1 MPGTANPV
9 CTLQAARSTAT
20 GGGRRPPSSQPRPG
34 AGPRSS
40 QYRRLLP
47 PARRGQGRRYR
58 PRPGLAEFGVATLRL
73 RREDVTGQATPEN
86 RGHTVTPRGREVT
99 WTTHI
104 ATMSRGPHIGTHPL
118 PVGGGQ
124 TDHNRVEPPVFRRR
138 SPRRPIFLRGEWP
151 TTTPRS
157 PVSGQQG
164 TVSTSRS
171 PRSVCGTTAGTST
184 GVSSSLTA
192 TIVKQAEV
200 VWMASVSR
208 GSRLSTLTRTPR
220 LLVPV
225 S

>member
-118 PVGGGQ
+118 PVGVAK
-124 TDHNRVEPPVFRRR
+124 R
-138 SPRRPIFLRGEWP
+138 
-151 TTTPRS
+151 TTTGSNPLCSVDGLRVDPSSFAVNGPPQPLGAPS
-157 PVSGQQG
+157 PVNRGR
-164 TVSTSRS
+164 SRRVAHRG
-171 PRSVCGTTAGTST
+171 RSVGQPPGRRQGC
-184 GVSSSLTA
+184 
-192 TIVKQAEV
+192 
-200 VWMASVSR
+200 R
-208 GSRLSTLTRTPR
+208 PR
-220 LLVPV
+220 
-225 S
+225 